1 MAYSVL
7 NFSHG
12 FLEEVLIRKELFFFS
27 EMSIRILGLIQCPM
41 QLVLVVFF
49 PRVGR
54 SGREVEHLSLSS
66 AQVKNE

>member
-1 MAYSVL
+1 MPYSVL

-12 FLEEVLIRKELFFFS
+12 FIEEVLIRKGLFFS
-27 EMSIRILGLIQCPM
+27 QKMSIRALGLIQCIM

-49 PRVGR
+49 PRVRR